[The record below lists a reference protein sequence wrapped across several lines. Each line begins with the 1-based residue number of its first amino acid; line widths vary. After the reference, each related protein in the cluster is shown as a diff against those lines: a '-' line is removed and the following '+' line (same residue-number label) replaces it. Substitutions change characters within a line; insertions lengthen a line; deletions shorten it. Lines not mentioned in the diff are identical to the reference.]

1 MSSVGSLSSST
12 SSSIFNSSNRITGL
26 ASGLDTDALIES
38 MTAATRSKIAKQ
50 KQDKQLLQWQMDD
63 YRSISSKLIDFQNKY
78 LSYSSETNLRS
89 SSFFDKTLLSV
100 LGDNSKYV
108 SVSGTSK
115 TVENIS
121 IVGVDKLA
129 QNSGYVSSKPVS
141 DQTLSGSEITGTE
154 TSTISKLDGTY
165 LTFSYGTKNYTVSIS
180 DLKTSDEI
188 DGYKDDGTVIANDLV
203 KKLNEKLGDIEYSNE
218 SGNLSG
224 EIEFALNDKNQIVLN
239 QKNGN
244 NALEIK
250 GGSEELLN
258 ALGLEKGDKASA
270 DAPITG
276 DNKLTD
282 SFFKGTAA
290 ENYENGYEETSTFK
304 DMVSGEGKTIS
315 FTYNGTTKTINLP
328 DSEKNAD
335 IFNADGS
342 AKMDKLAQYLET
354 ELGKAF
360 GSGRIDVSY
369 KDGKLDF
376 RTVKVTSGTSV
387 DNAKTDASSVLKIN
401 SGNANA
407 VKALGL
413 TVGDSNRVN
422 LNTSVAESGLKTYFN
437 LSGLE
442 NTKGYGN
449 EYVVRIKNNTTGD
462 IITIDKTVGG
472 DEFNENTSLSE
483 IIKAINASEANVEVT
498 YSEVSDKFTLTSK
511 ESGAS
516 GNFSILSGGIK
527 LDAEGNPVFDTNG
540 EYETVK
546 GGNLGTAIFGGG
558 MKPPSDENST
568 TTADGTYTYTKGEDA
583 VIWVD
588 YDGEGGADPVQITR
602 SSNTFDI
609 DGLSVTVNGIF
620 GNVQKDG
627 NKVTYDKD
635 AVVTFGAKVDTEKV
649 TEAVKAMIDAFN
661 EIIEISNAELS
672 EKRNRDYA
680 PLTDE
685 QKEEMTE
692 DQIKAW
698 EEKAKAGML
707 FNDSDL
713 RGFTSSIR
721 FLFSGDSETT
731 KLLSD
736 MGIETSTNYSDHGKI
751 KFDESKFKA
760 ALESN
765 PEAISDLFTRTG
777 ETTVDSEGNKV
788 TESAGL
794 MNQIKT
800 VFDKYASTTGSVKG
814 IFVQKAG
821 ATESPLS
828 MLDNYILDRM
838 NDIDEEIEKLEDK
851 LETETERYYKQ
862 FTSLETFISQ
872 MNSQSSWLS
881 SQFA

>member
-188 DGYKDDGTVIANDLV
+188 ESFDENGNVIANDLV
-203 KKLNEKLGDIEYSNE
+203 DKLNEKLNNIDFTDGKKLFD
-218 SGNLSG
+218 
-224 EIEFALNDKNQIVLN
+224 EIEFDLNDENQIFIK

-276 DNKLTD
+276 DNKLID
-282 SFFKGTAA
+282 SFFKGTAD

-369 KDGKLDF
+369 EKGKLNF
-376 RTVKVTSGTSV
+376 NTTYV
-387 DNAKTDASSVLKIN
+387 DGSNDASSVLKIN

-422 LNTSVAESGLKTYFN
+422 MNTSVAESGLKTYFN

-609 DGLSVTVNGIF
+609 DGLSVTVNGTF
-620 GNVQKDG
+620 GNVETDSTG
-627 NKVTYDKD
+627 KVTSYDKD
-635 AVVTFGAKVDTEKV
+635 AIVTFGAKVDTEKV

-760 ALESN
+760 ALETN
-765 PEAISDLFTRTG
+765 PDIISDLFTRTG
-777 ETTVDSEGNKV
+777 ETTVDENGNTV
-788 TESAGL
+788 TKNVGI
-794 MNQIKT
+794 MNQVKT
-800 VFDKYASTTGSVKG
+800 VFDKYASTTGATKG

-828 MLDNYILDRM
+828 LLDNYILDQM
-838 NDIDEEIEKLEDK
+838 NDIDEEIEKLQDK
-851 LETETERYYKQ
+851 LEMETERYYKQ

>member
-188 DGYKDDGTVIANDLV
+188 ESFDENGNVIANDLV
-203 KKLNEKLGDIEYSNE
+203 DKLNEKLNNIDFTDGKKLFD
-218 SGNLSG
+218 
-224 EIEFALNDKNQIVLN
+224 EIEFDLNDENQIFIK

-276 DNKLTD
+276 DNKLID
-282 SFFKGTAA
+282 SFFKGTAD

-369 KDGKLDF
+369 EKGKLNF
-376 RTVKVTSGTSV
+376 NTTYV
-387 DNAKTDASSVLKIN
+387 DGSNDASSVLKIN

-609 DGLSVTVNGIF
+609 DGLSVTVNGTF
-620 GNVQKDG
+620 GNVETDSTG
-627 NKVTYDKD
+627 KVTSYDKD
-635 AVVTFGAKVDTEKV
+635 AIVTFGAKVDTEKV

-777 ETTVDSEGNKV
+777 ETTVDENGNTV
-788 TESAGL
+788 TKNVGI
-794 MNQIKT
+794 MNQVKT
-800 VFDKYASTTGSVKG
+800 VFDKYASTTGATKG

-828 MLDNYILDRM
+828 LLDNYILDQM

>member
-180 DLKTSDEI
+180 HLKTSDEI
-188 DGYKDDGTVIANDLV
+188 ESFDENGNVIANDLV
-203 KKLNEKLGDIEYSNE
+203 DKLNEKLNNIDFTDGKKLFD
-218 SGNLSG
+218 
-224 EIEFALNDKNQIVLN
+224 EIEFDLNDENQIFIK

-276 DNKLTD
+276 DNKLID
-282 SFFKGTAA
+282 SFFKGTAD

-369 KDGKLDF
+369 EKGKLNF
-376 RTVKVTSGTSV
+376 NTTYV
-387 DNAKTDASSVLKIN
+387 DGSNDASSVLKIN

-449 EYVVRIKNNTTGD
+449 
-462 IITIDKTVGG
+462 
-472 DEFNENTSLSE
+472 
-483 IIKAINASEANVEVT
+483 
-498 YSEVSDKFTLTSK
+498 
-511 ESGAS
+511 
-516 GNFSILSGGIK
+516 
-527 LDAEGNPVFDTNG
+527 
-540 EYETVK
+540 
-546 GGNLGTAIFGGG
+546 
-558 MKPPSDENST
+558 
-568 TTADGTYTYTKGEDA
+568 
-583 VIWVD
+583 
-588 YDGEGGADPVQITR
+588 
-602 SSNTFDI
+602 
-609 DGLSVTVNGIF
+609 
-620 GNVQKDG
+620 
-627 NKVTYDKD
+627 
-635 AVVTFGAKVDTEKV
+635 
-649 TEAVKAMIDAFN
+649 
-661 EIIEISNAELS
+661 
-672 EKRNRDYA
+672 
-680 PLTDE
+680 
-685 QKEEMTE
+685 
-692 DQIKAW
+692 
-698 EEKAKAGML
+698 
-707 FNDSDL
+707 
-713 RGFTSSIR
+713 
-721 FLFSGDSETT
+721 
-731 KLLSD
+731 
-736 MGIETSTNYSDHGKI
+736 
-751 KFDESKFKA
+751 
-760 ALESN
+760 
-765 PEAISDLFTRTG
+765 
-777 ETTVDSEGNKV
+777 
-788 TESAGL
+788 
-794 MNQIKT
+794 
-800 VFDKYASTTGSVKG
+800 
-814 IFVQKAG
+814 
-821 ATESPLS
+821 
-828 MLDNYILDRM
+828 
-838 NDIDEEIEKLEDK
+838 
-851 LETETERYYKQ
+851 
-862 FTSLETFISQ
+862 
-872 MNSQSSWLS
+872 
-881 SQFA
+881 